1 MSADRISR
9 GELTFDDAT
18 PPAFVDLVEQTL
30 DQSDHI
36 ATTRTTTD
44 DHDGEVLTVDERIT
58 EPEPDTVEVTFHP
71 QVWSDGRAYTSDDT
85 IQFTI
90 PESDATDRAGELLE
104 DCCAASDPLKHH
116 ANAPPSVQHYPGP
129 YSQILRLYSYK
140 PPIFQHLSCG
150 RESIGARVNFNTG
163 TE

>member
-1 MSADRISR
+1 MSTERVAR

-30 DQSDHI
+30 DQSEHI
-36 ATTRTTTD
+36 TTTRTTD
-44 DHDGEVLTVDERIT
+44 DDDGTVLTIDERISDH
-58 EPEPDTVEVTFHP
+58 EPETVEVTFHP
-71 QVWSDGRAYTSDDT
+71 QVWSDGRAYTSDDA

-104 DCCAASDPLKHH
+104 DRCAASDPLKNH

-129 YSQILRLYSYK
+129 YYVTLERLDT
-140 PPIFQHLSCG
+140 PQ
-150 RESIGARVNFNTG
+150 
-163 TE
+163 